1 MFYTKPSAIVL
12 VFLLLST
19 SLVAAGKDYYKILGV
34 PRDASESQ
42 IKKAFRKLAV
52 KYHPDKIKDGD
63 KKEAEA
69 KFIEIA
75 EAHEVLSDSEKRRV
89 YDQFGEDGLKSGA
102 GGFGGSPFEFNFN
115 FDDFFKEFNPFEGF
129 DDMTGENGH
138 HKSFQFSFGDDPFGF
153 DPFGDF
159 GDDQEMNDEVD
170 QGFSPFEGMG
180 NVFEG
185 GRFFQQGQQRSGL
198 FVAVCLYLSV

>member
-75 EAHEVLSDSEKRRV
+75 E
-89 YDQFGEDGLKSGA
+89 GA
-102 GGFGGSPFEFNFN
+102 VPI
-115 FDDFFKEFNPFEGF
+115 
-129 DDMTGENGH
+129 
-138 HKSFQFSFGDDPFGF
+138 
-153 DPFGDF
+153 
-159 GDDQEMNDEVD
+159 
-170 QGFSPFEGMG
+170 
-180 NVFEG
+180 
-185 GRFFQQGQQRSGL
+185 
-198 FVAVCLYLSV
+198 LSVTRHLSCVFCDVI